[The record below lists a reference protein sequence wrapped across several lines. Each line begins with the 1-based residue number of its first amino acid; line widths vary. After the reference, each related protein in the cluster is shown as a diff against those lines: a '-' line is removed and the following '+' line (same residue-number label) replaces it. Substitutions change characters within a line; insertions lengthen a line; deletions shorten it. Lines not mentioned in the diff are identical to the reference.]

1 MLKEVLLRELFM
13 KPILSIISAL
23 LVTVIPF
30 FILFDIGLISGIHFI
45 SLIFLFIIFMVIGGG
60 ISTWFSNE
68 NKIRYSLYY
77 GLISLF
83 LFGII
88 LQLYFGNSYYMY
100 LLAPIFAGFA
110 GVIAKNEKDNI
121 KNILNNMSNVN
132 YKSFFVNLYNRNKI
146 FLNSSIVI
154 FLVSIVVGGVGPF
167 LSGSFHNYMIN
178 LTLNYFPEI
187 RGDNPT
193 TFAIFLNNST
203 LAFLYLYIG
212 GFGFGIISTLQLI
225 KIGLLTSF
233 ISVKYPYSILF
244 LLPHGI
250 VELSAYVIATAAGFK
265 LLSIPIIMIRDSIG
279 IQNDI
284 PINDQ
289 INKVLDVNYLKFKD
303 SVILLV
309 IAIFLLFIA
318 AIIEANITA
327 PLAHY
332 ILSFIVH

>member
-88 LQLYFGNSYYMY
+88 LQLYFVNSYYMY

-132 YKSFFVNLYNRNKI
+132 Y
-146 FLNSSIVI
+146 
-154 FLVSIVVGGVGPF
+154 
-167 LSGSFHNYMIN
+167 
-178 LTLNYFPEI
+178 
-187 RGDNPT
+187 
-193 TFAIFLNNST
+193 
-203 LAFLYLYIG
+203 
-212 GFGFGIISTLQLI
+212 
-225 KIGLLTSF
+225 
-233 ISVKYPYSILF
+233 
-244 LLPHGI
+244 
-250 VELSAYVIATAAGFK
+250 
-265 LLSIPIIMIRDSIG
+265 
-279 IQNDI
+279 
-284 PINDQ
+284 
-289 INKVLDVNYLKFKD
+289 
-303 SVILLV
+303 
-309 IAIFLLFIA
+309 
-318 AIIEANITA
+318 
-327 PLAHY
+327 
-332 ILSFIVH
+332 